1 MQIIGSNLKKIQAH
15 RTPNLKRSSINTNIE
30 FTDVIKEKLDII
42 KDSDVIRISLLFSVT
57 YNEEE
62 NKEKLAEI
70 IFDGDILFSANK
82 EESKTLTKSWK
93 KKQIPEDLRLPLI
106 NFIIKKYSTK
116 ALALEEEL
124 NLPFHI
130 PFPQVRKNNSQQ
142 Q

>member
-15 RTPNLKRSSINTNIE
+15 RTPEFKRSSINTNIE
-30 FTDVIKEKLDII
+30 FTDVAKEKMELIKDADII
-42 KDSDVIRISLLFSVT
+42 KISLLFSVT

-70 IFDGDILFSANK
+70 LFDGDILFSANK
-82 EESKTLTKSWK
+82 EEAKELTKSWK
-93 KKQIPEDLRLPLI
+93 KKQIPEQLRLPLI

-130 PFPQVRKNNSQQ
+130 PFPQVRKGNQQ